1 MTKSI
6 EVITC
11 PVCSSE
17 LTLDHLVGHVD
28 DQRAFARLLALSI
41 PGARSVMRYLTLF
54 TPEKQR
60 LTLRKKIR
68 LIEQLLPDLVRQQI
82 THSGRDWP
90 APPEAWE
97 AAIEEMLAARAR
109 LRLPMTS
116 HSYLYS
122 VLATHANQQ
131 EAVAEQQREE
141 ERRTAPKQGT
151 VQVRGQALS
160 IGEGLQAVF
169 GGKDPALAKLDDD
182 TRNAAPIPADVL
194 DRMNKIRRGEA

>member
-6 EVITC
+6 EVISC

-41 PGARSVMRYLTLF
+41 PAARSVMRYLTLF

-68 LIEQLLPDLVRQQI
+68 LIEQLLPDLMRGQV
-82 THSGRDWP
+82 THRGRDWA
-90 APPEAWE
+90 APEEAWE
-97 AAIEEMLAARAR
+97 AAIDEMLAARSR
-109 LRLPMTS
+109 LRLPMTN

-122 VLATHANQQ
+122 VLATNANQM
-131 EAVAEQQREE
+131 EAQAEAQREQDK
-141 ERRTAPKQGT
+141 RTPRAT
-151 VQVRGQALS
+151 AQVHGQTLS
-160 IGEGLQAVF
+160 IGEALQVVH
-169 GGKDPALAKLDDD
+169 GNKNPVLAKLDDD
-182 TRNAAPIPADVL
+182 ERNAAPMPETLRERFEQI
-194 DRMNKIRRGEA
+194 KRGRA

>member
-6 EVITC
+6 EVISC

-41 PGARSVMRYLTLF
+41 PAARSVMRYLTLF

-68 LIEQLLPDLVRQQI
+68 LIEQLLPDLMRGQV
-82 THSGRDWP
+82 THRGRDWA
-90 APPEAWE
+90 APEVAWE
-97 AAIEEMLAARAR
+97 AAIDEMLAARSR
-109 LRLPMTS
+109 LRLPMTN

-122 VLATHANQQ
+122 VLATNANQM
-131 EAVAEQQREE
+131 EAQAEAQREQDRRLAP
-141 ERRTAPKQGT
+141 ERAT
-151 VQVRGQALS
+151 VRVSQAAS
-160 IGEGLQAVF
+160 IGDAIRSALGSHQ
-169 GGKDPALAKLDDD
+169 DPALAKLDEDS
-182 TRNAAPIPADVL
+182 RNAAPIPLAVRE
-194 DRMNKIRRGEA
+194 RMDQLQRGQK